1 MSSKEVAVRPVNE
14 FALFQNVNMDVT
26 KLMKDNLQDEDF
38 GPQDLDRI
46 KVPAGGGQAFEIP
59 TLEGTEDVKEI
70 QAMVVAIKKGRAY
83 WKEELTGEG
92 TPPDCMST
100 DGNMGIGDPGGEC
113 KQCPF
118 NQFESD
124 HKGGKGKACKEMR
137 NVFIL
142 TENALLPFVLQVPPT
157 SIKPLKKYVTGLT
170 RYGKNIYQIIT
181 KISLEKTK
189 SSSGITYSLI
199 HFEPGQTLSQE
210 QIETLNGY
218 REAFIQAFDQAHT
231 ASVSNGPAFSEEAP
245 Y

>member
-1 MSSKEVAVRPVNE
+1 MSNKEIAVRPVNE
-14 FALFQNVNMDVT
+14 FALFQNVNMNIT
-26 KLMKDNLQDEDF
+26 QLMKDNLQDEDF

-46 KVPAGGGQAFEIP
+46 KVPAGGGQSFEIP

-70 QAMVVAIKKGRAY
+70 QAMVVAIKKGRSY

-92 TPPDCMST
+92 TPPNCIST

-113 KQCPF
+113 KMCPF
-118 NQFESD
+118 NQFESANQ
-124 HKGGKGKACKEMR
+124 GKGKACKEMR

-189 SSSGITYSLI
+189 SSNGITYSLI
-199 HFEPGQTLSQE
+199 HFEPGQVLSQE
-210 QIETLNGY
+210 QVKTLNSY
-218 REAFIQAFDQAHT
+218 REAFVQAFDQAHAT
-231 ASVSNGPAFSEEAP
+231 SVSNRPAFSDETP